1 MQNYWKKLSVKP
13 NSTSAQIRSAYLAA
27 MQKAHPDKGGSK
39 EQAAI
44 VNKAYE
50 VLGNEESRQ
59 QYNEARLAWAG
70 EIGASL
76 CIACGEANRIAR
88 KPTRHE
94 RLVCGHCNTP
104 LEISEHTVSQLQ
116 ARTLRI
122 AADTLVQEVGSA
134 LLERLR
140 VEVLRRIG

>member
-59 QYNEARLAWAG
+59 QYNEARLAWAS

-76 CIACGEANRIAR
+76 CITCGEANRIAR

-104 LEISEHTVSQLQ
+104 LEISEHTVSLLQ
-116 ARTLRI
+116 IRTLRI

>member
-1 MQNYWKKLSVKP
+1 MRNHWKVLRVKP
-13 NSTSAQIRSAYLAA
+13 SSTSAQIRGAYLSA
-27 MQKAHPDKGGSK
+27 MQKAHPDKGGST

-44 VNKAYE
+44 VNQAYE

-59 QYNEARLAWAG
+59 QYNEARLAWAS

-76 CIACGEANRIAR
+76 CITCGEANRIAR

-104 LEISEHTVSQLQ
+104 MEISEHTVSQLQ
-116 ARTLRI
+116 TRTLRI

>member
-1 MQNYWKKLSVKP
+1 MHNFWKVLSVKP
-13 NSTSAQIRSAYLAA
+13 SSTSVQIRSAYLAS

-39 EQAAI
+39 EQAAL
-44 VNKAYE
+44 VNQAYE
-50 VLGNEESRQ
+50 VLRKEESRQ
-59 QYNEARLAWAG
+59 QYNEERRAWASG
-70 EIGASL
+70 IGASL
-76 CIACGEANRIAR
+76 CLACGEANRIAR

-116 ARTLRI
+116 TRTLRI

>member
-1 MQNYWKKLSVKP
+1 MRNFWKVLRVKP
-13 NSTSAQIRSAYLAA
+13 GSTSAQIRSAYLSA
-27 MQKAHPDKGGSK
+27 MQKAHPDKGGDK
-39 EQAAI
+39 DQAAL
-44 VNKAYE
+44 VNQAFG
-50 VLGNEESRQ
+50 VLGEEESRQ
-59 QYNEARLAWAG
+59 QYNEERRAWAS

-76 CIACGEANRIAR
+76 CPACGEANRIAR
-88 KPTRHE
+88 KPTRHA

-104 LEISEHTVSQLQ
+104 LEISDHTVTQLQ
-116 ARTLRI
+116 TRTLRI

>member
-1 MQNYWKKLSVKP
+1 MHNFWKVLSVKP
-13 NSTSAQIRSAYLAA
+13 SSTSAQIRSAYLAS

-39 EQAAI
+39 EQAAL
-44 VNKAYE
+44 VNQAYE
-50 VLGNEESRQ
+50 VLGNEASRQ
-59 QYNEARLAWAG
+59 QYNEERRAWAS

-104 LEISEHTVSQLQ
+104 LEISEHTVTQLQ
-116 ARTLRI
+116 TRTLRI

>member
-1 MQNYWKKLSVKP
+1 MHNFWKVLSVKP
-13 NSTSAQIRSAYLAA
+13 SSTSAQIRSAYLAS

-39 EQAAI
+39 EQAAL
-44 VNKAYE
+44 VNQAYE

-59 QYNEARLAWAG
+59 QYNEARLAWAS

-76 CIACGEANRIAR
+76 CITCGEANRIAR

-104 LEISEHTVSQLQ
+104 LEISEHTVSLLQ
-116 ARTLRI
+116 IRTLRI

>member
-44 VNKAYE
+44 VNQAYE

-59 QYNEARLAWAG
+59 QYNEARLAWAS

-76 CIACGEANRIAR
+76 CLACGEANRIAR

-104 LEISEHTVSQLQ
+104 MEISERTVSQLQ
-116 ARTLRI
+116 TRTLRI